1 MDIKKPIKETKSS
14 GIYRGGLPDNMYN
27 LINSLIEAEAF
38 SSQIYLQMAAWCDP
52 QGYTGAAKF
61 FRKHAEEERKHMLK
75 HYDFLADKNML
86 AVTPMLKEPQKE
98 YVDLNDVIDTA
109 LEHEF
114 MISATYE
121 KAGEQ
126 ALLEPCHQTYQHL
139 QWYMREQVE
148 EESLF
153 QNIVDKAS
161 ILSKG
166 GITGLAL
173 IELDNML
180 EDLAG

>member
-1 MDIKKPIKETKSS
+1 MDIKKPTKETKSS
-14 GIYRGGLPDNMYN
+14 GTYKGGLPDNMYN

-61 FRKHAEEERKHMLK
+61 FKKHAEEERKHMLK

-86 AVTPMLKEPQKE
+86 AITPMLKEPQKE
-98 YVDLNDVIDTA
+98 YIDLNDVLDTA

-114 MISATYE
+114 FVSDTYE
-121 KAGEQ
+121 KAGEK

-139 QWYMREQVE
+139 QWYIHEQVE

-153 QNIVDKAS
+153 QTIVDKAN

-173 IELDNML
+173 IELDEML
-180 EDLAG
+180 EDLAN

>member
-1 MDIKKPIKETKSS
+1 MDIKKPTKESKST
-14 GIYRGGLPDNMYN
+14 GTYKGGLPDNMYN
-27 LINSLIEAEAF
+27 LINTLIEAEGF
-38 SSQIYLQMAAWCDP
+38 SSQLYLQMAAWCDP

-98 YVDLNDVIDTA
+98 FVDLLDVLETA
-109 LEHEF
+109 LDHEF
-114 MISATYE
+114 MISTTYE
-121 KAGEQ
+121 KSAEQ

-139 QWYMREQVE
+139 QWYVHEQVE

-153 QNIVDKAS
+153 QTIIDKS
-161 ILSKG
+161 KILAKG

-173 IELDNML
+173 IELDEML
-180 EDLAG
+180 EDLSV